1 MSQVAA
7 LLRTWTCCTCVGGT
21 PFLSTGSKAHL
32 HGLLQRCT
40 PYIVARH
47 NGDTDIQSFPQEL
60 LGTVRP
66 LTHAEQQLARGQ
78 VQHLQHSAAVLL
90 VLLQQGGVVQVED
103 PDPALAKATGQ
114 LMAVWVIST
123 ALNHLSW
130 RC

>member
-1 MSQVAA
+1 MSP
-7 LLRTWTCCTCVGGT
+7 LW
-21 PFLSTGSKAHL
+21 SGS
-32 HGLLQRCT
+32 
-40 PYIVARH
+40 
-47 NGDTDIQSFPQEL
+47 S
-60 LGTVRP
+60 P

-114 LMAVWVIST
+114 LMAVWMISA

-130 RC
+130 RCQLKELLMGLHTPAPDGAVQRDSAVLTPAQA